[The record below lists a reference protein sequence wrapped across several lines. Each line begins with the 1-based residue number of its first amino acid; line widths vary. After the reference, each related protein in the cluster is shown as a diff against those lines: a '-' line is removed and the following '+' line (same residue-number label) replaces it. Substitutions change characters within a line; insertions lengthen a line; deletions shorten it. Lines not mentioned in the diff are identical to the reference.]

1 MSDHF
6 KPYDVELLERAVDTI
21 FWCQCRLEDLERPEE
36 LRVVKD
42 LESRMTYM
50 AKRAAAREI
59 ILEELR
65 FSFQKTEKTKTNE
78 KNNI

>member
-42 LESRMTYM
+42 LES
-50 AKRAAAREI
+50 
-59 ILEELR
+59 
-65 FSFQKTEKTKTNE
+65 
-78 KNNI
+78 